1 MSIMKNIL
9 LISACLCALSASAE
23 VPTWLET
30 DSAEAI
36 KTRTRADFP
45 YTLDEFFLKTTTEN
59 PNMTY
64 GEFDRQVAK
73 KYIETLEIDGEVR
86 VHRKAPRN
94 MQLLNRAISKWKHRG
109 HDASAKDISYVD
121 SILDPAKA
129 DGAAHRVVYKFSI
142 DVPNH
147 EAILGDTLR
156 VWMPLPME
164 TQRQSNILILSVSHP
179 DYELS
184 AGRSI
189 HNSIYFEVP
198 VGKKGETTHIEY
210 TGTFDT
216 RGEFFP
222 AEEILANIKPYD
234 KNSEV
239 YKKYTAFEAPHI
251 IPLEK
256 LAKRIA
262 RNETNPFLLS
272 EKVYD
277 YIVKK
282 YPWAGAREYSTIPC
296 IPEYVI
302 EQEHGDCG
310 QVALLYI
317 SLMRTLG
324 IPARWESGWMIHPG
338 EVGLHDWAEVYFEG
352 VGWVPVDVSF
362 GRFTT
367 SENPDVVGFYSHG
380 MDAYR
385 FATNQGVC
393 GEFCPPKRF
402 VRSETVDA
410 QMGEVETSRGN
421 LFYPGWDSNLEI
433 ISVTPIK

>member
-1 MSIMKNIL
+1 MKNIL
-9 LISACLCALSASAE
+9 LISVCLCAMSASAE
-23 VPTWLET
+23 TPIWLES

-36 KTRTRADFP
+36 QSRIRTDFP
-45 YTLDEFFLKTTTEN
+45 YTLDEFFEKVSSEN
-59 PNMTY
+59 PNITKAN
-64 GEFDRQVAK
+64 FDRQVEK
-73 KYIETLEIDGEVR
+73 KYIETLEVDGQIK

-94 MQLLNRAISKWKHRG
+94 MNLLNRDISKWQHRG
-109 HDASAKDISYVD
+109 WNANAKDISYID

-129 DGAAHRVVYKFSI
+129 DGAAHRVVYRFSI
-142 DVPNH
+142 DVPYH
-147 EAILGDTLR
+147 EALQGDTLR

-164 TQRQSNILILSVSHP
+164 TQRQSNILIRSVSHP

-184 AGRSI
+184 DGRSV

-198 VGKKGETTHIEY
+198 VSNKGENAHIEY
-210 TGTFDT
+210 TATFDT

-222 AEEILANIKPYD
+222 TDEILAKMKPYD
-234 KNSEV
+234 TNSEV
-239 YKKYTAFEAPHI
+239 YKKYTAFEDPHI

-256 LAKRIA
+256 LAKHIA
-262 RNETNPFLLS
+262 NGETNPFLLS

-277 YIVKK
+277 YIVNN
-282 YPWAGAREYSTIPC
+282 YPWAGAREYSTIGCMPK
-296 IPEYVI
+296 YVI
-302 EQEHGDCG
+302 EQGHGDCG

-324 IPARWESGWMIHPG
+324 VPARWESGWMIHPG
-338 EVGLHDWAEVYFEG
+338 DVGLHDWAEVYFEG
-352 VGWVPVDVSF
+352 VGWVPVDASF

-367 SENPDVVGFYSHG
+367 SDNLDVVGFYSHG

-385 FATNQGVC
+385 LATNQGVC

-410 QMGEVETSRGN
+410 QLGEVETSRGN
-421 LFYPGWDSNLEI
+421 LFYLGWNSNLEI
-433 ISVTPIK
+433 ISVTPIQK